1 MRFVVRRVELATQ
14 VFILSHGDV
23 HMVYASSQGLQMFGE
38 RWDRIVAERGAQA
51 ALYLADGRAITFRE
65 LDSEAR
71 AMPPSS
77 DHVLAQGDVPQIL
90 RQLLAGF
97 LHGVPVQ
104 MVEKDRARRVP
115 ACQVPSD
122 TALIKQ
128 AVGGSGVRRCQFFTF
143 DQIAADVDRLHAALD
158 LGARGVGVA
167 AISCAHSFGLTMTV
181 LQTLLNGVPT
191 CFAPQPFAQPLTDA
205 MRHHARVFLPGVP
218 ALWKAWLTG
227 GVRLENI
234 GLAISAGSPLAT
246 GLERMALE
254 QHGLKIH
261 NLYGA
266 SECGAVSWD
275 ETPGLREDGGD
286 LGTLLPGVRVQ
297 TSADG
302 RLTVSSSSVGVGYD
316 ELLPQECYG
325 AGAFTTS
332 DQIEMRGGRLYFQQC
347 VGAGINVAG
356 RKLSPAEIAEK
367 IMRVSQAGAVRI
379 HGVRSRDPERCQD
392 IVAEVDLPQTEIT
405 ADFKIRACS
414 LLAPWE
420 VPRKWIGKA

>member
-1 MRFVVRRVELATQ
+1 
-14 VFILSHGDV
+14 
-23 HMVYASSQGLQMFGE
+23 MFGE

-65 LDSEAR
+65 LDAEAR
-71 AMPPSS
+71 ALKPGG

-90 RQLLAGF
+90 RLLLAGF

-104 MVEKDRARRVP
+104 MVEKDRARRIP
-115 ACQVPSD
+115 ACPPPAG

-158 LGARGVGVA
+158 LGDRGVGVA

-181 LQTLLNGVPT
+181 LQTLFNGVPT
-191 CFAPQPFAQPLTDA
+191 CHAPQPFAQPLMDA
-205 MRHHARVFLPGVP
+205 MKHHPRVFLPGVP
-218 ALWKAWLTG
+218 ALWKSWLMG
-227 GVRLENI
+227 DVRFDNI
-234 GLAISAGSPLAT
+234 SLAISAGSPLT
-246 GLERMALE
+246 LGLERMALE
-254 QHGLKIH
+254 KHGLKIH

-275 ETPGLREDGGD
+275 ETPGPREDGRD
-286 LGTLLPGVRVQ
+286 LGILLPGVQARRDD
-297 TSADG
+297 AG
-302 RLTVSSSSVGVGYD
+302 RLVVASSSVGLGYD
-316 ELLPQECYG
+316 EPLPGERYG
-325 AGAFTTS
+325 AGVFTTC
-332 DQIEMRGGRLYFQQC
+332 DQIEPHGERLCFEQS

-367 IMRVSQAGAVRI
+367 IRRASRLDGVRI
-379 HGVRSRDPERCQD
+379 HGARSRDPERCQD
-392 IVAEVDLPQTEIT
+392 IVAELDLPQAEIDP
-405 ADFKIRACS
+405 AFKIRACS

-420 VPRKWIGKA
+420 VPRKWIGRP